1 MLPNRSTQA
10 VREIDNWSKLKEHVT
25 QWKSDSM
32 QSKGDSYFMN
42 ASAHL
47 KNDLPLERRGKTGK
61 LSKCCH
67 HRGELLPPICSCKK
81 NGIDLRRRDTLTD
94 VVIDMR

>member
-1 MLPNRSTQA
+1 MLPNRPTQA

-25 QWKSDSM
+25 QWKGESV
-32 QSKGDSYFMN
+32 QSKGDSYFKN
-42 ASAHL
+42 TTAHL
-47 KNDLPLERRGKTGK
+47 KTDSPLELRAKTSK
-61 LSKCCH
+61 LWKCCH

-81 NGIDLRRRDTLTD
+81 NGVDLRRRDTLTD